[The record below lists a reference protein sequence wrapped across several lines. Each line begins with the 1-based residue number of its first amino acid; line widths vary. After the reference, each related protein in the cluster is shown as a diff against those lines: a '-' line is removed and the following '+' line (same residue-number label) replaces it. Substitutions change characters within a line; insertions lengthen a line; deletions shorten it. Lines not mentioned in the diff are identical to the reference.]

1 MDPER
6 ARTEGQGRA
15 RPSETFLPGFE
26 DRDIEASGA
35 RIHLARGGAGPR
47 PWGLTAQAQT
57 PLSWPKITPPLAGGF
72 RVVAPGRPGAGN
84 SAKPAGGEGHVNDSK
99 HVWRPI
105 RSRSCARLDSTASP
119 WSSVT
124 AATVSCTGR
133 PSTTQTRWNG
143 SHSGR
148 GSGLDAQLCGE

>member
-1 MDPER
+1 MR
-6 ARTEGQGRA
+6 LHG
-15 RPSETFLPGFE
+15 
-26 DRDIEASGA
+26 
-35 RIHLARGGAGPR
+35 HV
-47 PWGLTAQAQT
+47 QAH
-57 PLSWPKITPPLAGGF
+57 LSWHKITPRLAGRF
-72 RVVAPGRPGAGN
+72 SVVAPGLHGCGN
-84 SAKPAGGEGHVNDSK
+84 SAKPEGGEGHVNDSK

-119 WSSVT
+119 WSGVT